1 MRGLLQGS
9 TLSPILFNFFI
20 NELVAELEMGE
31 GGLMVWEKVVKALF
45 FADDGALLAYDD
57 ERMAAM
63 LDTCPLQ
70 LYGID
75 LPSTTNSLYL
85 GFPFTH
91 RGIDWKALA
100 TERCEKARKVV
111 AGMRDQRTQ
120 NFALRTIFSGPP
132 NTSIHA
138 LHRVLAIP
146 MFKFRAQELN
156 RIGPVYLPPPIE
168 KAQRRQRR
176 VASLTARTK
185 VTRELRVSIS
195 RWQLGMVAS
204 HQDCSRCGGRGAL
217 SREHAVDCAE
227 AEEVLEGMIPGPDEA
242 AITRIEERCR
252 GRSRT
257 DMGFYR

>member
-31 GGLMVWEKVVKALF
+31 GGLMVWGKVVKALF

-100 TERCEKARKVV
+100 TERCAKARKVV
-111 AGMRDQRTQ
+111 AGMRDLGMNVTGW
-120 NFALRTIFSGPP
+120 AADPELRPP
-132 NTSIHA
+132 NHLLRPAKHFHPCPAPSPGHTD
-138 LHRVLAIP
+138 VQVP
-146 MFKFRAQELN
+146 CPGAQLPQ
-156 RIGPVYLPPPIE
+156 RHPPP
-168 KAQRRQRR
+168 
-176 VASLTARTK
+176 
-185 VTRELRVSIS
+185 
-195 RWQLGMVAS
+195 QLHGCVDTGGGHMEE
-204 HQDCSRCGGRGAL
+204 GGRSG
-217 SREHAVDCAE
+217 SRNSAE
-227 AEEVLEGMIPGPDEA
+227 VATASIRYTYLHPSKRPSGGREEWRV
-242 AITRIEERCR
+242 
-252 GRSRT
+252 
-257 DMGFYR
+257 